1 MFVKWG
7 RVILVLTLFAVM
19 ASIVTPAKAKMID
32 SKAILTTDSGSLT
45 WKPVAIVDD
54 QVTYTGNATYYYQLR
69 VTMSIAWKSYDGQG
83 HYSSDGPYA
92 FRAHPSCV
100 KIARSNGNV
109 YPTYCNFGWDKSALE
124 VRSDSGA
131 WYQPFG
137 THDFDTLSATQVI
150 WQGSWHDLS
159 TTIFGWGDWL
169 RSISHCAHARFL
181 DINHL
186 TNWYGSASF
195 DFQAGTEAEQAGYW
209 AGLVSGPTC
218 P

>member
-1 MFVKWG
+1 M
-7 RVILVLTLFAVM
+7 
-19 ASIVTPAKAKMID
+19 PAGAAEATNQPRI
-32 SKAILTTDSGSLT
+32 STDLGSLT
-45 WKPVAIVDD
+45 WKPVAIVSD
-54 QVTYTGNATYYYQLR
+54 QVTYSGNATYYYQLK

-100 KIARSNGNV
+100 KIPRNGGAV
-109 YPTYCNFGWDKSALE
+109 SPTRCNFGWDNSALE
-124 VRSDSGA
+124 A
-131 WYQPFG
+131 AG
-137 THDFDTLSATQVI
+137 TNTGWTRPWGSHDFDTLNVTEVI

-159 TTIFGWGDWL
+159 SSQYSWGDWL
-169 RSISHCAHARFL
+169 MSISRCAHARFL

-195 DFQAGTEAEQAGYW
+195 EFQAGTQAEQSNYW
-209 AGLVSGPTC
+209 SGLVSGASC